1 VVQPRRTV
9 FWVYVVLLLS
19 GGAAVLA
26 DEGHGLM
33 LTATAHLA
41 LLPVWL
47 AFIAAT
53 GYLILL
59 FDPFRSMRRH
69 WSILIAA
76 AALGATAANAVAIYG
91 NARAGRWFGQVWGLA
106 PSAEARL
113 QAAFV
118 APLLEEVAKA
128 ICVAVI
134 LALSAPLLN
143 RIAHALMIG
152 MFTGFGFLIAENLNL
167 ATISGLHDP
176 HSYRH
181 GITQSMTYRLP
192 TIISSHW
199 CYTGLTAVAV
209 LLLMPWFA
217 ERSIWSRRRRLGTA
231 AALLVAALLM
241 HGLWNLPQPG
251 WLDLAVANAAKIAV
265 NTVVLL
271 TVTLLLLRVERRRV
285 LSGLAAQRD
294 VMLADLDQDV
304 LDSLPTYRQRSALR
318 LRRLR
323 ESGLAAADSACR
335 DQRRALDSIQA
346 GTDHISRPM
355 SSTRT
360 ECVRAPT
367 AR

>member
-1 VVQPRRTV
+1 VVQPRRAA
-9 FWVYVVLLLS
+9 FWVFVLLLLC
-19 GGAAVLA
+19 GAAAVLA
-26 DEGHGLM
+26 DEYHGFAV
-33 LTATAHLA
+33 TATAHLA

-47 AFIAAT
+47 AFIAGT

-69 WSILIAA
+69 FSILMAA

-91 NARAGRWFGQVWGLA
+91 NARAGRWFVQVLGLA
-106 PSAEARL
+106 PSAEARW
-113 QAAFV
+113 QATFV
-118 APLLEEVAKA
+118 APLLEEGAKA
-128 ICVAVI
+128 VCVAVI

-167 ATISGLHDP
+167 ATISGLRDP

-181 GITQSMTYRLP
+181 GIAQSMALRLP

-209 LLLMPWFA
+209 LLLTPWFA
-217 ERSIWSRRRRLGTA
+217 EHATWSLRRRWGTA
-231 AALLVAALLM
+231 AALVVAAVLM
-241 HGLWNLPQPG
+241 HGLWNIPQPG
-251 WLDLAVANAAKIAV
+251 GLDLAAANAAKIAV
-265 NTVVLL
+265 NTVILL
-271 TVTLLLLRVERRRV
+271 TATLLLLRVERRRV
-285 LSGLAAQRD
+285 LSGLAARRD
-294 VMLADLDQDV
+294 VMLAGFDRDV

-323 ESGLAAADSACR
+323 QSGWSPADSARAEQC
-335 DQRRALDSIQA
+335 RALDTIQA
-346 GTDHISRPM
+346 DTAHISRPM